1 MKTDSLCRLA
11 TATLVAL
18 IFTSLAAPNAHAA
31 PISTTVLRYDLM
43 KVGNPGNAADTTGYG
58 SVGTVGG
65 PDYWI
70 GKNDVTIG
78 QYRDFLTAV
87 ATLEDPRNLWNA
99 SMDSDQRF
107 RGIQR
112 TGSAGAWVY
121 TVVGPNG
128 TNPAGAQSAA
138 NRPITN
144 VNWFDSARFA
154 NWMANGKP
162 SVTGTGSAA
171 LAVIDN
177 GAYNLGTATSG
188 TAPAKNTT
196 NPNTGAAPTF
206 YIPTENEWYKAA
218 YFNPAKGGPGTPGYY
233 AYGTQSDT
241 APGNGGTSPATALA
255 NKDLANQANYRPSDR
270 YAVVGTTTFISDTGN
285 QNVLTDVGTFTN
297 SASYYGAF
305 DMSGNVYAWNDLAGT
320 TGSSR
325 GLRGGGWDDRGAFPL
340 SSSNRLSFD
349 PSSESYHIGFRLAN
363 PVPEPATL
371 GMASGGALCACGW
384 WVLKRRRRA
393 RT

>member
-1 MKTDSLCRLA
+1 MTPLRRFA
-11 TATLVAL
+11 TAALVAL
-18 IFTSLAAPNAHAA
+18 MLATLAVPDARAT
-31 PISTTVLRYDLM
+31 PISATVLGYDLVQ
-43 KVGNPGNAADTTGYG
+43 VGNPGNANDTIGAGYG
-58 SVGTVGG
+58 AVADVF
-65 PDYWI
+65 WI
-70 GKNDVTIG
+70 GKNHVTIG

-87 ATLEDPRNLWNA
+87 ATLEDPRGLWNA
-99 SMDSDQRF
+99 SMNSDQRI
-107 RGIQR
+107 RGIER
-112 TGSAGAWVY
+112 TGSDGSYVY

-128 TNPAGAQSAA
+128 TNPVGAQSAA
-138 NRPITN
+138 NRPITY
-144 VNWFDSARFA
+144 VSWFDSARFA

-162 SVTGTGSAA
+162 TVTATGSAA

-188 TAPAKNTT
+188 NAPAKNTT

-206 YIPTENEWYKAA
+206 SIPTENEWYKAA
-218 YFNPAKGGPGTPGYY
+218 YFNPVKGGPGTPGYY

-255 NKDLANQANYRPSDR
+255 DKDLANQANYSASSR
-270 YAVVGTTTFISDTGN
+270 YAVTGTTTSITSTGN

-305 DMSGNVYAWNDLAGT
+305 DMSGNVYDWNDLDNTA
-320 TGSSR
+320 GSSR
-325 GLRGGGWDDRGAFPL
+325 GLRGGYWDDGVAFDL
-340 SSSNRLSFD
+340 SSSVGDTSG
-349 PSSESYHIGFRLAN
+349 PSLGLNDVGFRLAS

>member
-1 MKTDSLCRLA
+1 MNLLRLFA
-11 TATLVAL
+11 TAALVAL
-18 IFTSLAAPNAHAA
+18 LFTSLAVPNAHAT
-31 PISTTVLRYDLM
+31 PISATVLGYDLV

-58 SVGTVGG
+58 AVGTVGG
-65 PDYWI
+65 SDYWI
-70 GKNDVTIG
+70 GKNHVTIG

-87 ATLEDPRNLWNA
+87 ATLEDPRGLWNA
-99 SMDSDQRF
+99 NMNSDQRI

-206 YIPTENEWYKAA
+206 SIPTENEWYKAA
-218 YFNPAKGGPGTPGYY
+218 YFNPVKGGPGTPGYY

-305 DMSGNVYAWNDLAGT
+305 DMSGNVFAWNDLDGT
-320 TGSSR
+320 TGPSR
-325 GLRGGGWDDRGAFPL
+325 GRRGGNFGDFFASGL
-340 SSSNRLSFD
+340 SSSSRFTLT
-349 PSSESYHIGFRLAN
+349 PVSESGGIGFRLVS
-363 PVPEPATL
+363 PVPEPASLGLAAAGGPATL
-371 GMASGGALCACGW
+371 GWTML
-384 WVLKRRRRA
+384 RRRSPRA
-393 RT
+393 TS